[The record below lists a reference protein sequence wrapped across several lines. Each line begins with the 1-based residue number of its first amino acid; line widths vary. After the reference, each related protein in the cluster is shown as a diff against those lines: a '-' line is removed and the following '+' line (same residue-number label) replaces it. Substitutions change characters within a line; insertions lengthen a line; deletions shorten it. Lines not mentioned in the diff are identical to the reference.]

1 MTASGQHRR
10 ASSRSLSIFAS
21 LAMSFGVGWAYANVS
36 AVAPE
41 LAEDYGVSVG
51 AIGYLTMIALVVHAL
66 LQLPAGRALDRFGT
80 RSVGAAGLIVIA
92 LANLLALAGSSFW
105 LALAGR
111 TILGV
116 GSSLVYL
123 AGLDLVRRIDG
134 SPRLLTMFGVVNG
147 ASMGIALLVIPQLD
161 PMLGWRGPFLTSLVL
176 SAVALVAT
184 VVGPELAGSAATRE
198 VQRRAGAT
206 RTATMVLLRDPEIRR
221 LSAINLSASAFSPV
235 ISSWIVTLLVEA
247 GGYSTAGAGAIGS
260 ISLLGL
266 VASRPL
272 AGWFIHV
279 WPQRVRE
286 GIVACTLMGVGGT
299 VGLALVGPLWLAIL
313 GSALVG
319 LATGVPWIYVFWR
332 LPSVRPEA
340 AGAALAIVNALPLFV
355 AIAGIPL
362 IGVTFSL
369 SDNGRTGFLIMAVLW
384 GLLVFVLPA
393 RGRGPGAEPG

>member
-1 MTASGQHRR
+1 
-10 ASSRSLSIFAS
+10 
-21 LAMSFGVGWAYANVS
+21 MSFAVGWAYANVS

-41 LAEDYGVSVG
+41 LADDYGVSVG
-51 AIGYLTMIALVVHAL
+51 AIGYLTMVALVVHAA

-80 RSVGAAGLIVIA
+80 RRVGASGLIVVA
-92 LANLLALAGSSFW
+92 LANAIALGGDSFW
-105 LALAGR
+105 LALTGR

-116 GSSLVYL
+116 GSGLVYL
-123 AGLDLVRRIDG
+123 AGLDLIGRLGG
-134 SPRLLTMFGVVNG
+134 SARLLTLFGAVNG
-147 ASMGIALLVIPQLD
+147 TSMGIALIVVPQLD
-161 PMLGWRGPFLTSLVL
+161 PLLAWRGPYLTSLVL
-176 SAVALVAT
+176 VLVALVAT
-184 VVGPELAGSAATRE
+184 VVGPELAGAAAARE
-198 VQRRAGAT
+198 AQRRVGAV

-272 AGWFIHV
+272 AGWFIHS
-279 WPQRVRE
+279 WPHRVRR
-286 GIVACTLMGVGGT
+286 GIVASTAMGVGGT
-299 VGLALVGPLWLAIL
+299 AALAFVGPLWLAL
-313 GSALVG
+313 VGSALVG
-319 LATGVPWIYVFWR
+319 LATGIPWTYVFWR

-340 AGAALAIVNALPLFV
+340 AGAALAIVNALPLFI

-362 IGVTFSL
+362 IGVTFAL
-369 SDNGRTGFLIMAVLW
+369 PGDGRIGFLIMAALW

-393 RGRGPGAEPG
+393 TDAEPKKGYT

>member
-1 MTASGQHRR
+1 MTATGRHRR
-10 ASSRSLSIFAS
+10 ASSRSLSISAS

-41 LAEDYGVSVG
+41 LAEDYDVSVG
-51 AIGYLTMIALVVHAL
+51 AIGYLTMVALVVHAL
-66 LQLPAGRALDRFGT
+66 FQLPAGRALDRFGT
-80 RSVGAAGLIVIA
+80 RRVGAAGLIVIA
-92 LANLLALAGSSFW
+92 LANLLSLADSSFW

-134 SPRLLTMFGVVNG
+134 SPRLLTLFGVVNG
-147 ASMGIALLVIPQLD
+147 TSMGLALLVVPQLD
-161 PMLGWRGPFLTSLVL
+161 PALAWRGPFLTSLVL
-176 SAVALVAT
+176 AAVALVAT
-184 VVGPELAGSAATRE
+184 VVGPEFAGSAATRE
-198 VQRRAGAT
+198 AKHHVGVG
-206 RTATMVLLRDPEIRR
+206 RTATVVLLRDPEIRR
-221 LSAINLSASAFSPV
+221 LSAINLSASAFQP
-235 ISSWIVTLLVEA
+235 IIASWIVTLLVEA
-247 GGYSTAGAGAIGS
+247 GGYSAAGAGAIGS

-272 AGWFIHV
+272 AGWFIHA

-286 GIVACTLMGVGGT
+286 GIIACTLMGVGGT

-319 LATGVPWIYVFWR
+319 LATGVPWTYVFWR

-340 AGAALAIVNALPLFV
+340 AGAALAIVNALPLFL
-355 AIAGIPL
+355 AIVGIPL
-362 IGVTFSL
+362 IGLTFAL
-369 SDNGRTGFLIMAVLW
+369 PGDGRIGFLVIAALW
-384 GLLVFVLPA
+384 LLLVLVLPA
-393 RGRGPGAEPG
+393 RGRGPG